1 MVEIRYP
8 ERRQHLKPC
17 TSEGRVVLGE
27 GERAPEAEYLS
38 MKERGRQQQT
48 EEIFLI
54 VSNFP
59 VVPNCQGKVARTVA
73 L

>member
-1 MVEIRYP
+1 MVGSSAVLAGDNGACLTLQYVSMVEIRYP

-38 MKERGRQQQT
+38 HG
-48 EEIFLI
+48 
-54 VSNFP
+54 N
-59 VVPNCQGKVARTVA
+59 A
-73 L
+73 